1 MSDPFPEL
9 PPEAAENLQRI
20 FESPSY
26 VLAEQ
31 DVQFLARP
39 ELRPVRLQLELLK
52 PEMSMVEH
60 KIVSTVVV
68 FGGTRIAEKAQ
79 AEQRL
84 VLARRKLATEP
95 DNKRVQRE
103 VSRCERLLAKSH
115 FYDHARRFA
124 QLVSEYG
131 QSTEILDFVVTTGGG
146 PGIMEAANRGALDV
160 AAKSM
165 GLNITL
171 PAEQRP
177 NAYITPELCFQ
188 FHYFALRKMHFVM
201 RAAAL
206 VAFPGGFG
214 TLDEFFD
221 SLTLRQT
228 RRMQEIP
235 IILYG
240 SEYWNQVFNLH
251 FLADE
256 GVIEDEHLD
265 LIQFAD
271 TPEQALQIII
281 DFYAHRPPAPEES
294 PEADTHERA
303 T

>member
-1 MSDPFPEL
+1 VSDPFPEL

-20 FESPSY
+20 LESPSY
-26 VLAEQ
+26 LLAEQ
-31 DVQFLARP
+31 DLHLLARP
-39 ELRPVRLQLELLK
+39 ELRPVRMQLELLK
-52 PEMSMVEH
+52 PEMAMQEN
-60 KIVSTVVV
+60 KIISTVVV
-68 FGGTRIAEKAQ
+68 FGATRIVDRPEAEK
-79 AEQRL
+79 RL
-84 VLARRKLATEP
+84 LLARRNVLSDPE
-95 DNKRVQRE
+95 NMLFQRQ
-103 VSRCERLLAKSH
+103 VSRCERLLAKSRY
-115 FYDHARRFA
+115 YDEARQFA
-124 QLVSEYG
+124 RIVSEYG
-131 QSTEILDFVVTTGGG
+131 QASPILDYVVTTGGG
-146 PGIMEAANRGALDV
+146 PGIMEGANRGALEIG
-160 AAKSM
+160 AKTI

-177 NAYITPELCFQ
+177 NPYITPELCFQ

-240 SEYWNQVFNLH
+240 REYWNQVFNLR

-265 LIQFAD
+265 LVQFAD
-271 TPEQALQIII
+271 TPEEAWQIIS
-281 DFYAHRPPAPEES
+281 DFYARRPPETPA
-294 PEADTHERA
+294 
-303 T
+303 

>member
-20 FESPSY
+20 LESPSY
-26 VLAEQ
+26 LLAEQ
-31 DVQFLARP
+31 DLHFLARP
-39 ELRPVRLQLELLK
+39 ELRPVRVQLELLK
-52 PEMSMVEH
+52 PEMAMQEQ
-60 KIVSTVVV
+60 KIVSTIVV
-68 FGGTRIAEKAQ
+68 FGGTRIVSRPEAE
-79 AEQRL
+79 ERL
-84 VLARRKLATEP
+84 ALARRKVAADP
-95 DNKRVQRE
+95 QSKRFQRE
-103 VSRCERLLAKSH
+103 VFRCERLLAKSH
-115 FYDHARRFA
+115 YYDEARHFA
-124 QLVSEYG
+124 KIVSQYG
-131 QSTEILDFVVTTGGG
+131 QATEVLDYVVTTGGG
-146 PGIMEAANRGALDV
+146 PGIMEGANRGALEV
-160 AAKSM
+160 GAKTI

-177 NAYITPELCFQ
+177 NPYITPELCFQ

-240 SEYWNQVFNLH
+240 REYWNQVFNLR

-256 GVIEDEHLD
+256 GAIEDEHLD
-265 LIQFAD
+265 LVQYAD
-271 TPEQALQIII
+271 TPEEAWQIIL
-281 DFYAHRPPAPEES
+281 DFYARRPAQTPTNLEP
-294 PEADTHERA
+294 
-303 T
+303 

>member
-9 PPEAAENLQRI
+9 PSEAAKNLKRI
-20 FESPSY
+20 FESSSY
-26 VLAEQ
+26 LLAEQ
-31 DVQFLARP
+31 DVHFLARP
-39 ELRPVRLQLELLK
+39 ELRPVRMQLELLK
-52 PEMSMVEH
+52 PEMLMQEH
-60 KIVSTVVV
+60 RIVSAVVV
-68 FGGTRIAEKAQ
+68 FGGTRIVARPEAE
-79 AEQRL
+79 ERL
-84 VLARRKLATEP
+84 LLARRNLAADPRSKLLE
-95 DNKRVQRE
+95 RQ

-115 FYDHARRFA
+115 YYDEAREFA
-124 QLVSEYG
+124 RIVSEYG
-131 QSTEILDFVVTTGGG
+131 QSTEILDYVITTGGG
-146 PGIMEAANRGALDV
+146 PGIMEGANRGALEIG
-160 AAKSM
+160 AKTM

-177 NAYITPELCFQ
+177 NPYITPELCFQ

-228 RRMQEIP
+228 QRMQEIP

-240 SEYWNQVFNLH
+240 SEYWNQVFNLR

-256 GVIEDEHLD
+256 GAIEDEHLD
-265 LIQFAD
+265 LVQYAD
-271 TPEQALQIII
+271 TPEEAWQIIL
-281 DFYAHRPPAPEES
+281 DFYARRPAETPTKP
-294 PEADTHERA
+294 
-303 T
+303 